1 MSARY
6 LDRQL
11 RETASEG
18 IPHAL
23 LLKELGSKSFRIANI
38 KEPRMRD
45 ANNRAF
51 RVAARAAL
59 LETSRGLRLNH
70 ILVCQPICLVR
81 RLSICK
87 LIRRR
92 FDRLPSEFFIGGY

>member
-18 IPHAL
+18 IPYAL
-23 LLKELGSKSFRIANI
+23 LLRELSSKSFRIANM

-45 ANNRAF
+45 TNNRAF
-51 RVAARAAL
+51 RVAAAL
-59 LETSRGLRLNH
+59 RETSRGLRLNL
-70 ILVCQPICLVR
+70 ILVRQPICLA
-81 RLSICK
+81 
-87 LIRRR
+87 
-92 FDRLPSEFFIGGY
+92 G